1 MKPGKQAISRA
12 PYVRRRSKMKAQ
24 PLKMIEVLDSKKG
37 TKTEKYLVSMKALEG
52 MLSKVGRA
60 VVKTEGMKRT
70 IRMSF

>member
-1 MKPGKQAISRA
+1 
-12 PYVRRRSKMKAQ
+12 MKAQ